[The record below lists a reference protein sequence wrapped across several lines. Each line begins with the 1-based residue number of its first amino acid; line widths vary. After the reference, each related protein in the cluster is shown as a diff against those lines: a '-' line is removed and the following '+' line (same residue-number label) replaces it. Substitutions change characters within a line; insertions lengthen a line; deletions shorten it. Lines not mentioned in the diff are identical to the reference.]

1 MQQQIVAVSGEKSA
15 WQHSVKIR
23 SDETLMALIATHDRN
38 AMHDLFLRH
47 SVRVFRFL
55 LRAVGD
61 AAAAED
67 LLNEVFIDIWRHA
80 GQFEA
85 RSKVTTWILAIA
97 HFKAVALRRRRGFDQ
112 LDDYAAEAIE
122 DPADDPETVALKQS
136 SCTAVRECLKR
147 LSPEHRQILDLIY
160 YHEQSI
166 AEVARII
173 GVPEN
178 TVKTRAYYARK
189 RVAQLLAEG
198 GVSREA
204 F

>member
-1 MQQQIVAVSGEKSA
+1 MLQSLAESGAKAA
-15 WQHSVKIR
+15 WQPSVKIR
-23 SDETLMALIATHDRN
+23 SDETLITLIAAHDRN
-38 AMHDLFLRH
+38 AMRDLFVRH
-47 SVRVFRFL
+47 KMQVFRFL
-55 LRAVGD
+55 LRVVGD

-85 RSKVTTWILAIA
+85 RSKVSTWMLAIA
-97 HFKAVALRRRRGFDQ
+97 HFKAAAWRRRRASEQ
-112 LDDYAAEAIE
+112 LDDDAAESIK
-122 DPADDPETVALKQS
+122 DPGDDPEVATQKQR
-136 SCTAVRECLKR
+136 SCVVIRECLKR
-147 LSPEHRQILDLIY
+147 LSPAHRTILDLIY

-189 RVAQLLAEG
+189 CVAQLLAERG
-198 GVSREA
+198 IGREA
-204 F
+204 L

>member
-1 MQQQIVAVSGEKSA
+1 MQQSLAVSGAKTA
-15 WQHSVKIR
+15 WQPPVKIR
-23 SDETLMALIATHDRN
+23 SDEALIALIAAHDRG
-38 AMHDLFLRH
+38 AMRDLFIRH
-47 SVRVFRFL
+47 NVRVFRFL

-85 RSKVTTWILAIA
+85 RSKVSTWVLAIA
-97 HFKAVALRRRRGFDQ
+97 HFKAAALRRRRACDQ
-112 LDDYAAEAIE
+112 LDDDAVESIK
-122 DPADDPETVALKQS
+122 DTGDDPEITAQRQS
-136 SCTAVRECLKR
+136 SCAAIRECLEL
-147 LSPEHRQILDLIY
+147 LSPAHRTILDLIY

-173 GVPEN
+173 GVPQN

-189 RVAQLLAEG
+189 RVAQLLAERG
-198 GVSREA
+198 IGREA
-204 F
+204 L